1 MSFGVTSDLMRSLL
15 LVGVIAL
22 TGCFTE
28 EEDDQFF
35 PLPDLSM
42 PMPAD
47 LAGAPGDGGNGTS
60 SLGSGRARPADQTA
74 QHVQAGGAVTVP
86 DGQYGFTVTANGQG
100 GYRVAWVDTVGAG
113 LRYHGSVFVHG
124 SFSQIS
130 STGMDYATASGER
143 LDFESQPG
151 AGTLGYV
158 DFVTSTDPITVDV
171 LAGAQPGTIWYPD
184 ATGTITATTTP
195 GTFTSP

>member
-1 MSFGVTSDLMRSLL
+1 MAFGVSSDRMRSLF

-22 TGCFTE
+22 TGCWSQ

-35 PLPDLSM
+35 PAPDLSM
-42 PMPAD
+42 PVAPVD
-47 LAGAPGDGGNGTS
+47 LAGVSDDGGAAT
-60 SLGSGRARPADQTA
+60 SLGSGRARPADQTP
-74 QHVQAGGAVTVP
+74 QHVQAGGSVTVP

-100 GYRVAWVDTVGAG
+100 GYRVAWVDAANAG

-130 STGMDYATASGER
+130 STGMNYATANGER
-143 LDFESQPG
+143 LDFESAPG
-151 AGTLGYV
+151 FGTLGYV

-171 LAGAQPGTIWYPD
+171 LAGAQPGTLWYPD
-184 ATGTITATTTP
+184 GTGTTTATTTP